1 MTTRLQKA
9 ALLCY
14 LTDRLA
20 ANGSWCGETHIQK
33 STFFLQEE
41 ADLPTEFDF
50 ILYKHGPFS
59 FDLRSELTSMRA
71 DGLVLLEPQYPYGSS
86 YVTTENGRELKRHFP
101 KTIARFKSRM
111 EFIAQTLGPKNVA
124 ELEQL
129 ATVLYMMRK
138 HPNKTSDFIAAKI
151 SEVKPHVSV
160 TEAKRAVP
168 QVQTVVGE
176 LKALY

>member
-14 LTDRLA
+14 LTDRLV

-41 ADLPTEFDF
+41 ADLPTEFEF

-71 DGLVLLEPQYPYGSS
+71 DGLLLLEPQYPYGSS
-86 YVTTENGRELKRHFP
+86 YATTENGRELQKRFP
-101 KTIARFKSRM
+101 KTIDRFRLRM

-129 ATVLYMMRK
+129 ATALYMMRK
-138 HPNKTSDFIAAKI
+138 HPNKSSDRIAAEI
-151 SEVKPHVSV
+151 NEVKPHVSV
-160 TEAKRAVP
+160 PEAKRAVP
-168 QVQTVVGE
+168 QVEEIVAK
-176 LKALY
+176 LKALQ